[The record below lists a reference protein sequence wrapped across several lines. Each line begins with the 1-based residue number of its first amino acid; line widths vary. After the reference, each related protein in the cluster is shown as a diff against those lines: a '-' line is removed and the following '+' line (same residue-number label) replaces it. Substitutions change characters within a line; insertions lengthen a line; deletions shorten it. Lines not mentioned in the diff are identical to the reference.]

1 MKRRAV
7 IFTGFALLLA
17 WIPCIWLMA
26 SGAVNTPTTVALVF
40 SGCMFAPALAS
51 LLTRAITREGFGEM
65 RLHFHFRGNLRYYLA
80 AWFGPSLFIA
90 VGAAVYFL
98 VFPAQL
104 DPSAASFAAQLGVPA
119 DQLRSLL
126 LSQIALGVLAG
137 PLINVVPALGE
148 ELGWRG
154 YLLPR
159 LLKITTPAK
168 AVLLSGVIWGVWHT
182 PMIAMGHNYGT
193 GYLLWPWAGIAAM
206 TVFCIAVGIFL
217 AWIAE
222 KTDSAWPCAMAHAG
236 LNAVAGTA
244 AYFTVAG
251 GGNPFVGP
259 LPTGIIGGIGFLV
272 CAAVLFALLPKW
284 LPAHDSTVED

>member
-1 MKRRAV
+1 MKRRV
-7 IFTGFALLLA
+7 IIFTGLALLLA
-17 WIPCIWLMA
+17 WVPCLWLMA
-26 SGAVNTPTTVALVF
+26 TGRANEATVRTLVF

-80 AWFGPSLFIA
+80 AWFGPSVFIA
-90 VGAAVYFL
+90 VGAALYFL
-98 VFPAQL
+98 VFPGQF
-104 DPSAASFAAQLGVPA
+104 DPKATAFAAQVGVPA
-119 DQLRSLL
+119 EQLRNLL
-126 LSQIALGVLAG
+126 LAQIALGVAAG

-159 LLKITTPAK
+159 LLKVTTPAK
-168 AVLLSGVIWGVWHT
+168 AVLMSGVIWGIWHA

-193 GYLLWPWAGIAAM
+193 GYVLWPWAGIAAM
-206 TVFCIAVGIFL
+206 TVFCVAVGIFL

-236 LNAVAGTA
+236 LNAVAATA
-244 AYFTVAG
+244 IYFTVAG

-259 LPTGIIGGIGFLV
+259 LPTGVLGGIGFLA
-272 CAAVLFALLPKW
+272 CATVLFALLPKW
-284 LPAHDSTVED
+284 LSANEATADE